1 MKKIFKLFCAV
12 AAIAALASSCSEPKD
27 EKGSQ
32 NSINET
38 VVLTAGYDGTRT
50 TLNESFAPLWE
61 TGDQL
66 WVSDGTHLVSAAVAE
81 ADNGKASASFEF
93 TGLTSGATEYVGAYA
108 GKSASVAMPSAG
120 TFKVTINNDG
130 TWNDAHVAVGKAS
143 KGNIK
148 LYNVSTAIAFRTE
161 DATLGQVR
169 ISGLIE
175 DDEFPVIANINMA
188 DTTIANVDVATEL
201 VATVSGAGTY
211 YVGFFPVDGI
221 SGLKLTLVYGNGN
234 IKVIT
239 INGTFNFKGN
249 NILDLGLIDGRE
261 GKTYNVV
268 SKSPFETVSGTIA
281 EGFTY
286 TSYKGDANTAPA
298 INGGVIRLYQPA
310 SGKTIGGSIE
320 IASVGGDKITGLH
333 LTVGNNTT
341 VCIALDGADP
351 VLADSLSLKYNKG
364 LNLSNLD
371 CEKVTV
377 YGVHPNSNNRLYI
390 KAIDVTYIPDARTP
404 QTLSFPQAAYNATI
418 GSAFVAPVLS
428 GAQTT
433 VTYESSE
440 PAVATVDPATG
451 AVTPLTAGVTTI
463 TATAAADQTYK
474 KGTASY
480 ELTVAEASVGVAGI
494 KAAIDHD
501 TSTPFVATLTNAIVT
516 LVQEAY
522 PYTVYIEEDGAG
534 LYVYNAFGNQAS
546 SLKVGDKISGV
557 VSGAGIRYNVAT
569 LEVTSLDVSAA
580 TITPDQA
587 LPLTTVTCAQLKANY
602 AAYEYCH
609 IKVENATVS
618 DALSTSDR
626 SGSIAQAE
634 DTVAIYAQV
643 ANTIAIDKGTTV
655 DLIAWPVYYYN
666 SGAQTTTNQL
676 GIWAQSDITVKG
688 GIGKIEMD
696 ATKNIAVGDT
706 WTIGA
711 TCNSGAAITYSS
723 SNPAAATVDPNTG
736 VVTAVAVGETTI
748 TASAPAA
755 NNYTA
760 AEATCVVTVVEG
772 GSVVSLQYTLDT
784 TDNATQGS
792 NNSYTG
798 QCDVTYNGITW
809 NVTGNAQQHPWR
821 IGGKSITNTDR
832 AVYTKT
838 AISSNITKI
847 EIIHGAA
854 SSITVN
860 SLTVTVH
867 STAADAASGSNPVAT
882 FTPAFVENGTVTV
895 NKSDNTSWA
904 NCFYRFVYNVTVSG
918 SSNKFVAFSGVKFY
932 GL

>member
-27 EKGSQ
+27 EKGLQ
-32 NSINET
+32 NNSNET

-50 TLNESFAPLWE
+50 TLNENFAPLWE

-108 GKSASVAMPSAG
+108 GKSASVDMPSAG

-130 TWNDAHVAVGKAS
+130 TWNDAHVAVGKAN

-148 LYNVSTAIAFRTE
+148 LYNLSTAISFRTE

-188 DTTIANVDVATEL
+188 DTTITNVDVATEL
-201 VATVSGAGTY
+201 VATLSGAGTY
-211 YVGFFPVDGI
+211 YVGFFPVEGI
-221 SGLKLTLVYGNGN
+221 SGLKLTMVYGNGS
-234 IKVIT
+234 IKEIT

-249 NILDLGLIDGRE
+249 NILDLGLIDGRD

-268 SKSPFETVSGTIA
+268 SKNSFETVSGTIA

-310 SGKTIGGSIE
+310 SGKTIGGYIE
-320 IASVGGDKITGLH
+320 IASTGGDKITGLH

-341 VCIALDGADP
+341 VCVGIDGADP

-390 KAIDVTYIPDARTP
+390 KGIDVTYIPDARTP
-404 QTLSFPQAAYNATI
+404 QTLSFPKEAYNATI
-418 GSAFVAPVLS
+418 GTPFEAPVLS

-433 VTYESSE
+433 VTYTSSNT
-440 PAVATVDPATG
+440 AAATVNESTG
-451 AVTPLTAGVTTI
+451 AITLVAAGTTTI
-463 TATAAADQTYK
+463 TAMAAANETYK

-501 TSTPFVATLTNAIVT
+501 TSTPFAATLSNAIVT
-516 LVQEAY
+516 FVQAEY
-522 PYTVYIEEDGAG
+522 PYTVYLEEDGVG
-534 LYVYNAFGNQAS
+534 LYLYNAFGNAAS
-546 SLKVGDKISGV
+546 TLKVGDKISGIV
-557 VSGAGIRYNVAT
+557 TGAGVRYNPVT
-569 LEVTSLDVSAA
+569 LEVTSFDASAA
-580 TITPDQA
+580 TITPDQTV
-587 LPLTTVTCAQLKANY
+587 PTTTVTCAQLKANFST
-602 AAYEYCH
+602 YEFRR
-609 IKVENATVS
+609 IKVEGATVT
-618 DALSTSDR
+618 DALTTSDR
-626 SGSIAQAE
+626 NGAIAQ
-634 DTVAIYAQV
+634 DTDTIAIYAQIK
-643 ANTIAIDKGTTV
+643 NTLAVDKGTTV
-655 DLIAWPVYYYN
+655 DLIAWPTYYYDKN
-666 SGAQTTTNQL
+666 TSTATNQL
-676 GIWAQSDITVKG
+676 GIWAQADITAKG
-688 GIGKIEMD
+688 GEGVITMPESKDM
-696 ATKNIAVGDT
+696 TVGGT

-711 TCNSGAAITYSS
+711 TCNSGATITYSS
-723 SNPAAATVDPNTG
+723 SKTDVATVDPNTG
-736 VVTAVAVGETTI
+736 VVTAVAAGEATI

-755 NNYTA
+755 NGFTA
-760 AEATCVVTVVEG
+760 AEATCVITVSAAGANTYALYSGAIVEG
-772 GSVVSLQYTLDT
+772 DYIIVYNGKAMNTTVASNRLQYSEPTITNSQINNPDASIVWHIAKSGDYWTLYNAAANKYAAGT
-784 TDNATQGS
+784 GTKNQAQMLASGTDDKALWT
-792 NNSYTG
+792 
-798 QCDVTYNGITW
+798 
-809 NVTGNAQQHPWR
+809 VTGNSTYEFVNKAHAA
-821 IGGKSITNTDR
+821 KSINANLR
-832 AVYTKT
+832 
-838 AISSNITKI
+838 N
-847 EIIHGAA
+847 
-854 SSITVN
+854 
-860 SLTVTVH
+860 
-867 STAADAASGSNPVAT
+867 
-882 FTPAFVENGTVTV
+882 NGT
-895 NKSDNTSWA
+895 
-904 NCFYRFVYNVTVSG
+904 
-918 SSNKFVAFSGVKFY
+918 Y
-932 GL
+932 GFACYATGTGGALSLYKKN

>member
-12 AAIAALASSCSEPKD
+12 AAIAALASSCDKPKD
-27 EKGSQ
+27 EKGLQ
-32 NSINET
+32 NNANET

-50 TLNESFAPLWE
+50 TLNENFAPLWE

-108 GKSASVAMPSAG
+108 GKSASVDMPSAG

-130 TWNDAHVAVGKAS
+130 TWNDAHVAVGKAN

-148 LYNVSTAIAFRTE
+148 LYNLSTAISFRTE

-188 DTTIANVDVATEL
+188 DTTITNVDVATEL
-201 VATVSGAGTY
+201 VATLSGAGTY
-211 YVGFFPVDGI
+211 YVGFFPVEGI
-221 SGLKLTLVYGNGN
+221 SGLKLTLVYGNGS

-249 NILDLGLIDGRE
+249 NILDLGLIDGRD

-268 SKSPFETVSGTIA
+268 SKNSFETVSGTIA

-310 SGKTIGGSIE
+310 SGKTIGGYIE
-320 IASVGGDKITGLH
+320 IASTGGDKITGLH

-341 VCIALDGADP
+341 VCVGIDGADP
-351 VLADSLSLKYNKG
+351 VLADSLSLKYNEG
-364 LNLSNLD
+364 LNLSNLN

-390 KAIDVTYIPDARTP
+390 KGIDVTYIPDARTP
-404 QTLSFPQAAYNATI
+404 QTLSFPKEAYNATV
-418 GSAFVAPVLS
+418 GTPFEAPVLS

-433 VTYESSE
+433 VTYTSSNT
-440 PAVATVDPATG
+440 AAATVNESTG
-451 AVTPLTAGVTTI
+451 AITLVAAGTTTI
-463 TATAAADQTYK
+463 TATAAANETYK

-501 TSTPFVATLTNAIVT
+501 TSTPFEATLTNAIVT
-516 LVQEAY
+516 LVQDAY
-522 PYTVYIEEDGAG
+522 PYTVYIEEDGVG
-534 LYVYNAFGNQAS
+534 LYVYNAFGGSAS
-546 SLKVGDKISGV
+546 TLKVGDKISGT
-557 VSGAGIRYNVAT
+557 VSGAGVRYNPAT
-569 LEVTSLDVSAA
+569 LEVTSFDVSAA
-580 TITPDQA
+580 TITADQP

-602 AAYEYCH
+602 ANYEYCR
-609 IKVENATVS
+609 IKVADATVT

-626 SGSIAQAE
+626 DGSIAQGT
-634 DTVAIYAQV
+634 DTVIIRAQI
-643 ANTIAIDKGTTV
+643 ANTIVVDKGTTV
-655 DLIAWPVYYYN
+655 DVIAWPVYYYN
-666 SGAQTTTNQL
+666 SSAKTTTNQL
-676 GIWAQSDITVKG
+676 GIWAQADITAKG
-688 GIGKIEMD
+688 GEGVITMPESKDM
-696 ATKNIAVGDT
+696 TVGGT

-711 TCNSGAAITYSS
+711 TCNSGATITYSS
-723 SNPAAATVDPNTG
+723 DNTDVATVDANTG
-736 VVTAVAVGETTI
+736 VVTAVAAGQATI
-748 TASAPAA
+748 TAIASAA

-760 AEATCVVTVVEG
+760 AHAQCVITVSAAGANTYALYSGAIVEG
-772 GSVVSLQYTLDT
+772 DYIIVYNGKAMNTTVASNRLQYSEPTITNSQINNPDASIVWHIAKSGDYWTLYNAAANMYAAGT
-784 TDNATQGS
+784 GTKNQAQMLASGTDDKALWT
-792 NNSYTG
+792 
-798 QCDVTYNGITW
+798 
-809 NVTGNAQQHPWR
+809 VTGNSTYEFVNKAHAA
-821 IGGKSITNTDR
+821 KSINANLR
-832 AVYTKT
+832 
-838 AISSNITKI
+838 N
-847 EIIHGAA
+847 
-854 SSITVN
+854 
-860 SLTVTVH
+860 
-867 STAADAASGSNPVAT
+867 
-882 FTPAFVENGTVTV
+882 NGT
-895 NKSDNTSWA
+895 
-904 NCFYRFVYNVTVSG
+904 
-918 SSNKFVAFSGVKFY
+918 Y
-932 GL
+932 GFACYATGTGGALSLYKKN